1 MANRSSAGGVLHVEE
16 VGKALRMTEHDLAH
30 PFLQLRA
37 DTGAKDVGVV
47 IGGRLPQHSERIA
60 LHTAWASARTLAT
73 KAARQDKTRQDKTR
87 QDKAMTRHLLLECT
101 ELASTS

>member
-1 MANRSSAGGVLHVEE
+1 MLQVEK
-16 VGKALRMTEHDLAH
+16 VGKALRMTVDDLAH
-30 PFLQLRA
+30 PFLQVRA

-60 LHTAWASARTLAT
+60 LHTAWATARTLAT
-73 KAARQDKTRQDKTR
+73 KAAR

-101 ELASTS
+101 KLASTVP